1 MLISNKNQS
10 KGNQSFFKSKPYKMI
25 GISILIILCLIAF
38 FLLKPLNQVEFPGK
52 VICDLEKLE
61 GNYFI
66 TEGNYFKTGNKKLQ
80 SKDWAYS
87 GEYSLKLNSD
97 NQFGLQYIV
106 NNPKPGE
113 IYKAT
118 VWVHRPHKE
127 GGAIVASSPDSGESL
142 YLISSETKRRH
153 INWELLEV
161 RAVIPQNYTQ
171 ESIVFYLFNAADNVY
186 FDDFTIEKISYE
198 TNFQAAELR
207 LNIADK
213 WMQRLEDKRAEA
225 IRVGLLVTA
234 DDDWVEGEI
243 TDKPE
248 NIDIELRLKGDW
260 LDHLLSEK
268 WSYRM
273 KVKGDK
279 AWNRLKTFSVQRPET
294 RNYLGEWLFHKMLE
308 DVDVLTPRYDF
319 LTLYQND
326 INKGIY
332 AYEEHFDKQLA
343 EYKKRREGPIVKFD
357 ESIIWLI
364 TARVKQMYKA
374 ENDFRMFMEA
384 QDAGTVLPFKSGRTE
399 KSETLSMQFEEAQ
412 KLMQQFRFNTK
423 PFEEIFDLDVLARYY
438 AIVDIMSAYHGA
450 TWANSRF
457 YYNPVTSKLE
467 PIGYD
472 GYSADE
478 EVLGDRTFLGEGLFN
493 QNHGEDR
500 ISLQLFKNG
509 AFMEYY
515 TKYIVQYS
523 DKAYFENYMRS
534 VDDAMRKRQ
543 ALLQIDY
550 PDYEYNYS
558 KLFAHVRD
566 IRAIAIPF
574 GDFAVQAF
582 TEKTADNKKEL
593 SITNFHKLPLRIIGF
608 GNKEGQIIDSLK
620 KEPLLQ
626 VNIKR
631 LPPTYRTM
639 ETGANMKYV
648 FYEMPGLDS
657 VFTAPIS
664 NWKSPQGSTSNQQ
677 IFENIELASND
688 LYEVIEDK
696 IFFKKGK
703 HTITKDIIIP
713 ADYYVIFPAGIEMD
727 FINKAK
733 FVSKSAVSLI
743 GTPDEPISI
752 YSSDKS
758 ANGFT
763 VLQAKATSK
772 IAYTVFRNFNTLL
785 TDGWKLTGAVTFYE
799 TEVDINHARFLKNN
813 CEDGLNIIRSKFNI
827 KNTTIGE
834 TFSDGLDIDF
844 SEGKIENATF
854 YKTGN
859 DGMDFSGSA
868 ITVLESKIES
878 AGDKGI
884 SVGEQSY
891 LFVNNV
897 VVDGANIA
905 CASKDLSKLE
915 IINIDIKNC
924 NQGFI
929 AFQKKPEYGGAK
941 ITVNNYTA
949 ENIKFLHQI
958 QLGSTLRLLGE
969 MIEGK

>member
-1 MLISNKNQS
+1 MLISDKKKSQQNLV
-10 KGNQSFFKSKPYKMI
+10 FLKSKNFKI
-25 GISILIILCLIAF
+25 ISVLTLIALILLAY
-38 FLLKPLNQVEFPGK
+38 FLLKPSTYITFPGK
-52 VICDLEKLE
+52 VICDLETLE
-61 GNYFI
+61 GENFI
-66 TEGNYFKTGNKKLQ
+66 TDGHSFKTGKKNLQ
-80 SKDWAYS
+80 SKDWSYS
-87 GEYSLKLNSD
+87 GKNSLKLNSD
-97 NQFGLQYIV
+97 NQFGLQYAV
-106 NNPKPGE
+106 YNPKPGE
-113 IYKAT
+113 VYKAT
-118 VWVHRPHKE
+118 VWVHRPHQE
-127 GGAIVASSPDSGESL
+127 GGAIVASSPNQGKSL
-142 YLISSETKRRH
+142 YIASGETKRKH
-153 INWELLEV
+153 IAWELLEIK
-161 RAVIPQNYTQ
+161 VIVPKNYTQ
-171 ESIVFYLFNAADNVY
+171 NRIDFYLFNAVRNVY
-186 FDDFTIEKISYE
+186 FDDFTIEKVTYQTDFKSP
-198 TNFQAAELR
+198 ELR
-207 LNIADK
+207 LYVADK
-213 WMQRLEDKRAEA
+213 WMNRLEAKRTEA
-225 IRVGLLVTA
+225 INVGLLVTE

-243 TDKPE
+243 KAPAE

-279 AWNRLKTFSVQRPET
+279 AWNRLKTFSIQRPET

-319 LTLYQND
+319 LTFYQND
-326 INKGIY
+326 INKGVY

-364 TARVKQMYKA
+364 TARVKQMYKT
-374 ENDFRMFMEA
+374 ENDFRMLMEA
-384 QDAGTVLPFKSGRTE
+384 RDAGTVLPFKEGRTQ

-478 EVLGDRTFLGEGLFN
+478 ETLGDRTFLGEGLFN
-493 QNHGEDR
+493 QNHGEDK
-500 ISLQLFKNG
+500 ISLQLFKNT

-523 DKAYFENYMRS
+523 DKAYFENYIRS
-534 VDDAMRKRQ
+534 IDDAMRQRQ
-543 ALLQIDY
+543 NLLQIDY

-566 IRAIAIPF
+566 IRAIVMPF
-574 GDFAVQAF
+574 GEYAIQAF
-582 TEKTADNKKEL
+582 TENTTKDQKEL
-593 SITNFHKLPLRIIGF
+593 SITNFHKLPLRVIGF
-608 GNKEGQIIDSLK
+608 GQKKGTIIDSLK
-620 KEPLLQ
+620 NEPLLE
-626 VNIKR
+626 VNVKR

-639 ETGANMKYV
+639 KTTANMKYL
-648 FYEMPGLDS
+648 FYELPGLDS
-657 VFTAPIS
+657 VFTVPIS
-664 NWKSPQGSTSNQQ
+664 NWKSPQGATANQK
-677 IFENIELASND
+677 IFDNINLVSND
-688 LYEVIEDK
+688 LYEVNGDK
-696 IFFKKGK
+696 IYFKKGN

-713 ADYYVIFPAGIEMD
+713 ANYYVIFPAGIQLN

-743 GTPDEPISI
+743 GTTDEPILI
-752 YSSDKS
+752 YSADKS

-772 IAYTVFRNFNTLL
+772 VAYTVFRDFNTLI
-785 TDGWKLTGAVTFYE
+785 TEGWKLTGAVTFYE
-799 TEVDINHARFLKNN
+799 TTVDINNARFIKNH
-813 CEDGLNIIRSKFNI
+813 CEDGLNIIRSNFKLNHI
-827 KNTTIGE
+827 TIGE

-844 SEGKIENATF
+844 SEGIIKNATF

-859 DGMDFSGSA
+859 DGMDFSGST
-868 ITVLESKIES
+868 ITVLDSKIET

-897 VVDGANIA
+897 KIDGANIA
-905 CASKDLSKLE
+905 CASKDLSKLN
-915 IINIDIKNC
+915 IVNIDIKNC

-941 ITVNNYTA
+941 IIVKNYTA
-949 ENIKFLHQI
+949 ENIKYLHQI
-958 QLGSTLRLLGE
+958 QLGSFLQLKE
-969 MIEGK
+969 EIIEGK